1 MHSTAWM
8 NLTCHTKRN
17 KADTKG
23 RTVRGR
29 TQTSLPRLA
38 RAAVGKGMPW
48 LARPTGEGPAA
59 RSVPGQDSS
68 LGRGCRLPL
77 GSKRAP
83 DIFHH
88 LQASNWARVLGRGPL
103 AFPEGKLGYLGQD
116 TSRPSHDCL
125 SREQP
130 PVPLDTGS
138 LNPTSG
144 LQGRRPRSPLCG

>member
-8 NLTCHTKRN
+8 NLTCHAKRN

-59 RSVPGQDSS
+59 RSVPGQDSWVGAADCPS
-68 LGRGCRLPL
+68 GVNEPQTF
-77 GSKRAP
+77 ST
-83 DIFHH
+83 
-88 LQASNWARVLGRGPL
+88 
-103 AFPEGKLGYLGQD
+103 
-116 TSRPSHDCL
+116 TSRPPTGQGCSDVDPRHFPK
-125 SREQP
+125 ENW
-130 PVPLDTGS
+130 DT
-138 LNPTSG
+138 
-144 LQGRRPRSPLCG
+144 